1 MTFSL
6 LVLVPL
12 LVAVALLPRERPERP
27 RRRPDRHEGTGVMRR
42 RADG

>member
-12 LVAVALLPRERPERP
+12 LLAVALLPRERPERP
-27 RRRPDRHEGTGVMRR
+27 RHRRGRRLEAGVTWR
-42 RADG
+42 RAEG

>member
-1 MTFSL
+1 MTFTL

-12 LVAVALLPRERPERP
+12 LLAVALLPRERPERP
-27 RRRPDRHEGTGVMRR
+27 RHRRIRHLGAGATWG